1 VCDARTSEHSY
12 GRRENYACSFILR
25 VPHRNSVHSI
35 MQAFATGG
43 RTWR

>member
-12 GRRENYACSFILR
+12 GRRENYAWRIRLL

-35 MQAFATGG
+35 MQTFATGAG
-43 RTWR
+43 A